1 MSALQDRIK
10 KARLEHSMSAEA
22 VAEFLTQKGVN
33 ISARTIYA
41 YEKGVRQPSVAYL
54 QGLVK
59 YLDINSSWLLSGM
72 GSLFVDDSAA
82 RISDSVDLSKMVFL
96 PLIEMNASAGYGS
109 LIEEKAT
116 AKDFI
121 AFAKNWITEIT
132 ITSPEHLLVFTV
144 KGDSME
150 GEIHDGDLLIVNETM
165 NDLGV
170 EGTYVVCIDD
180 RLYVKTL
187 QRIPGNKIQVV
198 SKNPKYPPFV
208 VDLNSE
214 AEHFQIIG
222 KVIWSGN
229 KTN

>member
-33 ISARTIYA
+33 ISARTIDA

-82 RISDSVDLSKMVFL
+82 HISDSVDLSKMIFL

-121 AFAKNWITEIT
+121 AFAKKWITEIT
-132 ITSPEHLLVFTV
+132 ITSPEHLLVF
-144 KGDSME
+144 KR
-150 GEIHDGDLLIVNETM
+150 H
-165 NDLGV
+165 
-170 EGTYVVCIDD
+170 
-180 RLYVKTL
+180 
-187 QRIPGNKIQVV
+187 
-198 SKNPKYPPFV
+198 
-208 VDLNSE
+208 
-214 AEHFQIIG
+214 
-222 KVIWSGN
+222 
-229 KTN
+229 